1 MAVTSDLYDG
11 VDDALHRLVRVSNRR
26 GCDLDALGRLAA
38 LVYKLEKVSVRT
50 AHVHQTDT

>member
-1 MAVTSDLYDG
+1 MTSDLYEG

-38 LVYKLEKVSVRT
+38 LVDKLEKVSVRT
-50 AHVHQTDT
+50 ERSK